1 MTGEIFTMLFI
12 FFARVIDVSLGTVRI
27 ILISRG
33 YRYLAPIIGF
43 IEIFIW
49 LLAIS
54 SALKNLNSIYSYIIY
69 AGGFATGNYLG
80 MVIEAKLAIGYQS
93 IRIITSR
100 QLTALPL
107 HLWEEGFGVTSVE
120 GQGMKGPVNI
130 LYAVVPKK
138 KVKKMLETIQILEP
152 DAFITIEDIRSK
164 LRGFVSTGSF
174 ENVLRKQRLIKKK

>member
-1 MTGEIFTMLFI
+1 MTGEILTMIII
-12 FFARVIDVSLGTVRI
+12 FFARVVDVSLGTIRI

-33 YRYLAPIIGF
+33 YRYLAPVIGF
-43 IEIFIW
+43 VEILVW

-54 SALKNLNSIYSYIIY
+54 SALQNLNSIYSYIIY
-69 AGGFATGNYLG
+69 AAGFATGNYLG
-80 MVIEAKLAIGYQS
+80 MVIEAKLAIGYQA

-100 QLTALPL
+100 HLSALPL

-130 LYAVVPKK
+130 LYTVIPKK
-138 KVKKMLETIQILEP
+138 KVKKMLDTIQILEP
-152 DAFITIEDIRSK
+152 DAFITIEDISSR

-174 ENVLRKQRLIKKK
+174 ENVLRKQRLVKKK